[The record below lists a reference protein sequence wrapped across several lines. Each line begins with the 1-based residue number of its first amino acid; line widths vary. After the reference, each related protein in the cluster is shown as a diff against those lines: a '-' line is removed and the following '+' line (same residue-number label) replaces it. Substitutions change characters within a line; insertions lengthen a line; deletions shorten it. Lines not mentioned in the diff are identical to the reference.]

1 MFVLSRRFF
10 LYLLLVRKLGMTFTQ
25 SIVLLPSAS
34 SPTPFHH
41 LLNTT
46 TRRKLHAPTMESD
59 SPVKMDITS
68 TPTSPPSP
76 PLTLASIEQHPTNM
90 APRNSSLATD
100 PSSIVVK
107 WHGVSSICTSRWC
120 MLPDRW
126 NTVNKGHE
134 ADLKAMIA
142 DAFAF
147 RKVVDEPSS
156 YADEPTQTRAAADA
170 LRALLMNPLLHTLH
184 SNIFK
189 KVAKSPMR
197 TKVRDWQDKRH
208 SELSESTCHPPS
220 YLTRSQKPGH
230 GMRSRLICHHS

>member
-1 MFVLSRRFF
+1 
-10 LYLLLVRKLGMTFTQ
+10 
-25 SIVLLPSAS
+25 
-34 SPTPFHH
+34 
-41 LLNTT
+41 
-46 TRRKLHAPTMESD
+46 MESD
-59 SPVKMDITS
+59 SPVKTDNTI
-68 TPTSPPSP
+68 TPTNPPSP
-76 PLTLASIEQHPTNM
+76 PLTLASIKQHPTDM
-90 APRNSSLATD
+90 ASRNISLAPD

-126 NTVNKGHE
+126 NTVNKHHE

-147 RKVVDEPSS
+147 RKVVDDPSS
-156 YADEPTQTRAAADA
+156 YAHELTHTRAAADA

-220 YLTRSQKPGH
+220 YLASSQKPGH
-230 GMRSRLICHHS
+230 EMRSRLMPPQLMGQFCSLSHVHVSTMPFVIESVNPRSILISFWQDFEINFPEM